1 MRITDK
7 NRDKLVDILEFLGVD
22 PDTVCY
28 DGDIEFTVTYPLVRR
43 YNPEPLGGYEFG
55 WPERGTPCDL
65 LHTSCSGFVRQGRA
79 RV

>member
-28 DGDIEFTVTYPLVRR
+28 DGDIEFTVEYTRAQR
-43 YNPEPLGGYEFG
+43 FEQEPLGGYFYD
-55 WPERGTPCDL
+55 WPTSVT
-65 LHTSCSGFVRQGRA
+65 HTV
-79 RV
+79 